1 MITMFDEAAERSRS
15 HGLRPEVLAAQA
27 GRLGRRRVTGRCTW
41 HTCDAAFG
49 DALSEVTSVVS
60 R

>member
-1 MITMFDEAAERSRS
+1 MITMLDEAAERSRS

-27 GRLGRRRVTGRCTW
+27 DRLGLRRVTGRCTW
-41 HTCDAAFG
+41 QTYDAALS